1 MVDGAELREFARLF
15 DVPEVAIPY
24 LDRMV
29 NPDEVRLVL
38 AGATSA
44 LTAESAAQVLGVS
57 ADEAAA
63 ALDSAFHR
71 AVLDRDGEDGHFVY
85 HPTSYYT
92 RLDIFATFDSDWDD
106 FPPEAR
112 EALDAW
118 MLDEYVEKV
127 RPNVERLKEGL
138 PAAGSPGNDSILLL
152 HELDAI
158 VDSATTIAVVPCDCR
173 RLGQKC
179 QRRVD
184 METCVQFDAKA
195 EKKLA
200 RGYGRQLTA
209 KEAKQLLA
217 RADRRGL
224 MHTTDLR
231 VGEDGPAPIC
241 NCCADDCYVF
251 RAAARLDSKGV
262 WPRSRYVATHNA
274 ESCQMCGACVARC
287 HFGAFHFDGTTV
299 ERAGLDVHNVV
310 FDQDRCWG
318 CGLCTAVCMTDSI
331 TLVPL
336 DAK

>member
-1 MVDGAELREFARLF
+1 MEGVELREFAEVF
-15 DVPEVAIPY
+15 AVPEVAVPY
-24 LDRMV
+24 LERIV
-29 NPDEVRLVL
+29 NPDEIRLVL
-38 AGATSA
+38 AAEASA
-44 LTAESAAQVLGVS
+44 LTAESAARALGVS
-57 ADEAAA
+57 AKEAAA
-63 ALDSAFHR
+63 ALDSAFRR
-71 AVLDRDGEDGHFVY
+71 AVLDREESDGQFVY
-85 HPTSYYT
+85 RPTSFYT
-92 RLDIFATFDSDWDD
+92 RLDIYATFDSAWDD
-106 FPPEAR
+106 FPTEAR

-127 RPNVERLKEGL
+127 RPNVERLKAGL
-138 PAAGSPGNDSILLL
+138 PPDGSPGNDSILLL
-152 HELDAI
+152 GELDAI
-158 VDSATTIAVVPCDCR
+158 VDSATTIAVFPCDCR
-173 RLGQKC
+173 RIGQRC

-184 METCVQFDAKA
+184 SETCVQFDGKA

-231 VGEDGPAPIC
+231 IGEDGPAPIC

-251 RAAARLDSKGV
+251 RASARLDSKGV
-262 WPRSRYVATHNA
+262 WPRSRYVASHDA

-287 HFGAFHFDGTTV
+287 HFDAFHFDGTTV
-299 ERAGLDVHNVV
+299 ERAGLQVRNVAL
-310 FDQDRCWG
+310 DPALCRG

-336 DAK
+336 ALR